1 MSGNDTPAIEVRGL
15 GRAFSGRSVLAGL
28 DLAVR
33 AGEVHALL
41 GHSGCGKTT
50 LLRLIAGLDRPDS
63 GTIRFAAVP
72 PPRLGIVFQEPR
84 LLPWLDVA
92 GNLALALR
100 RDALSPA
107 QTRERIAAML
117 DLVGLSR
124 CAALFPAQL
133 SGGMAQRV
141 ALARALL
148 RAPQV
153 LLLDEPFGALDA
165 LTRRQMQ
172 NELLCLH
179 DRLPPTTLLVT
190 HDVGEAVRLADRAS
204 LLAGGKIVR
213 AFDLHGADPRAL
225 EEALLRAL
233 LEKNSDKETLS

>member
-1 MSGNDTPAIEVRGL
+1 MSAIELRGL
-15 GRAFSGRSVLAGL
+15 RKAFAGRTVLAGL
-28 DLAVR
+28 DLDLR

-50 LLRLIAGLDRPDS
+50 LLRLIAGLEKPDS
-63 GTIRFAAVP
+63 GTIRFESNL

-84 LLPWLDVA
+84 LLPWLDVS

-100 RDALSPA
+100 RFNISKSEQYARIDA
-107 QTRERIAAML
+107 TL
-117 DLVGLSR
+117 DLVGLAGSGALAP
-124 CAALFPAQL
+124 AAL

-172 NELLCLH
+172 DELLRLRE
-179 DRLPPTTLLVT
+179 RLPPTTLLVT
-190 HDVGEAVRLADRAS
+190 HDVAEAVRLADRAS
-204 LLAGGKIVR
+204 LLAGGRITR
-213 AFDLHGADPRAL
+213 EFPLASCDAHTMEQTLLHDLLG
-225 EEALLRAL
+225 
-233 LEKNSDKETLS
+233 EKSKKEMSA